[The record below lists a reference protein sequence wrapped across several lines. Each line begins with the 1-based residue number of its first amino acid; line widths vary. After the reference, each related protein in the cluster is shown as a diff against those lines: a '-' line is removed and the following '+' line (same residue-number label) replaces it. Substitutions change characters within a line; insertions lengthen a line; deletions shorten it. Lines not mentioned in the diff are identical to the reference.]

1 MKTAPSAP
9 EGRLV
14 GYARVSTDEQHL
26 GLQLQALREAGC
38 KTIYQDH
45 GVSGATMRREGLGR
59 LLQSLSKGDKLI
71 VWRLD
76 RLGRSLGG
84 LISLLEQLGH
94 RGVRFCSLCE
104 QIDIDSPGGKLVFH
118 MMAALAE
125 FERALIGE
133 RTRAGM
139 AAARARGIRLGRPPS
154 LSPPQCLQARAMIE
168 AGHPPTQVAA
178 HYGVSPRTL
187 KRLLDT
193 AAPRPGG

>member
-1 MKTAPSAP
+1 MKTSVPAP

-26 GLQLQALREAGC
+26 GLQLQALRQAGC
-38 KTIYQDH
+38 GTIYKDH

-59 LLQSLSKGDKLI
+59 LLQSLRQGDKLI

-84 LISLLEQLGH
+84 LISLIEQLGR
-94 RGVRFCSLCE
+94 RGVRFSSLCE
-104 QIDIDSPGGKLVFH
+104 QIDIDSPSGKLVFH

-139 AAARARGIRLGRPPS
+139 AAARARGTRLGRPPS
-154 LSPPQCLQARAMIE
+154 LSPPQCREARTMIE
-168 AGHPPTQVAA
+168 AGHPPVQVAA

-187 KRLLDT
+187 KRLLETT
-193 AAPRPGG
+193 AQHGR

>member
-1 MKTAPSAP
+1 MKTSVPAP

-26 GLQLQALREAGC
+26 GLQLQALRQAGC
-38 KTIYQDH
+38 GTIYEDH

-59 LLQSLSKGDKLI
+59 LLQSLRQGDKLI

-76 RLGRSLGG
+76 RLGRSLGE
-84 LISLLEQLGH
+84 LISLLEQLGR
-94 RGVRFCSLCE
+94 RGVRFSSLCE
-104 QIDIDSPGGKLVFH
+104 QIDIDSPSGKLVFH

-139 AAARARGIRLGRPPS
+139 AAARARGTRLGRPPS
-154 LSPPQCLQARAMIE
+154 LSPPQCREARTMIE
-168 AGHPPTQVAA
+168 AGHPPVQVAA

-187 KRLLDT
+187 KRLLETT
-193 AAPRPGG
+193 AQHGR